1 MKIELVGG
9 PECGEVREVRYL
21 NPLFQIGTATYARRD
36 TAWALSSRH
45 GALYGERGA
54 RFYDAVKGGGNG
66 E

>member
-9 PECGEVREVRYL
+9 SECGEVREVRYL

-36 TAWALSSRH
+36 TAWALSSKH
-45 GALYGERGA
+45 GGLYGENRA
-54 RFYDAVKGGGNG
+54 RFYDAVTGVRNG